1 MKSRM
6 EKRET
11 GHKKEGSDPN
21 KRKHIVIATVAV
33 VAMIGIGTGAYIAS
47 INSTI
52 NEWNNKIYPKV
63 IVQGIDVGG
72 KSKEEATE
80 VLQKEVA
87 SKINNKEIIID
98 VKDKDKKYEAKY
110 SEIDPKYDIEKTVS
124 EAFDYGKDLSIFK
137 KNSLIKNKDGT
148 SHDIQLNFSYSDKK
162 LTELEDKVIKK
173 LNIAPQNAKIDISNS
188 GNISITPGKVGYGI
202 NKEDL
207 NKELKAKINGN
218 VGEVTKVEVVDK
230 ENKPK
235 VTEEALSKING
246 VMGEFT
252 TSFQSSDANR
262 ATNID
267 VSTEFVDGT
276 LLMPGDVFSYSDISQ
291 TDKSRYKEGNV
302 YINNKVEKDIG
313 GGICQVS
320 STLYRAVMRAN
331 IRSTER
337 HNHSLTVGYSKP
349 SLDATVAWGYLDYK
363 FKNPYDFPIYIQGIT
378 NNKNVT
384 FKVYGDVKGLG
395 GKTYDMTNEV
405 IKTISPTEE
414 IIKDPSLP
422 RGTRIVESSGQTG
435 YVSKGYQVTY
445 ENGKAINK
453 ELVSTDNYAMVPKKV
468 RVGTK

>member
-1 MKSRM
+1 MKSLI
-6 EKRET
+6 EKDET
-11 GHKKEGSDPN
+11 KGNIEGN
-21 KRKHIVIATVAV
+21 NKYKRKSIIIAIIAV
-33 VAMIGIGTGAYIAS
+33 VIMITIGIGAYIVS
-47 INSTI
+47 INSMV

-72 KSKEEATE
+72 KSKEEANE
-80 VLQKEVA
+80 ILQREFNN
-87 SKINNKEIIID
+87 KIKNKEIIIE
-98 VKDKDKKYEAKY
+98 VKNKDKEYETKY
-110 SEIDPKYDIEKTVS
+110 SEIDPKYDIDKAIDD
-124 EAFDYGKDLSIFK
+124 AFNYGKNLGIFK
-137 KNSLIKNKDGT
+137 KNSLIKNKNGT
-148 SHDIQLNFSYSDKK
+148 SHDIKLNFSYSDKK
-162 LTELEDKVIKK
+162 LVELEDKVINKF
-173 LNIAPQNAKIDISNS
+173 NIKSQNAKINISNG

-202 NKEDL
+202 NKEEL

-218 VGEVTKVEVVDK
+218 VDEVTKVEVTDK

-235 VTEEALSKING
+235 VTQEALSKING
-246 VMGEFT
+246 VMGSFT

-262 ATNID
+262 STNID
-267 VSTEFVDGT
+267 VATEFVDGT
-276 LLMPGDVFSYSDISQ
+276 LLMPGEVFSYSDISQ

-320 STLYRAVMRAN
+320 STLYRAVMKAN

-378 NNKNVT
+378 HNKNVT
-384 FKVYGDVKGLG
+384 FKVYGDVNALG
-395 GKTYDMTNEV
+395 GKTYDMVNEI

-414 IIKDPSLP
+414 IIKDASLP
-422 RGTRIVESSGQTG
+422 KGTRIVESAGQTG

-445 ENGKAINK
+445 ENGKVINK
-453 ELVSTDNYAMVPKKV
+453 ELVSTDNYTMVPRKV